1 MSEPTTMKE
10 EWSCSR
16 CTFSN
21 PSHRERCEVCES
33 KRGRP
38 RSKAQ
43 RAKQDSASK
52 TEPVTPGRVI
62 PGALADGILADK
74 NLGTSNGRAS
84 EQKPEPKANCPTSA
98 EEGSCEP
105 GVSNSN
111 YDSSESE
118 TVSDL
123 KEDENVSE
131 IEESKVLGDL
141 TTNTR
146 QMNEVVEEMEVDS
159 ISGKNLVPVGF
170 KEH

>member
-1 MSEPTTMKE
+1 MKGIAVSEPTTVKE

-16 CTFSN
+16 CTFNN

-38 RSKAQ
+38 GPRFTAQ

-52 TEPVTPGRVI
+52 TEPVNPGRVI

-74 NLGTSNGRAS
+74 ILGTSNGRAS
-84 EQKPEPKANCPTSA
+84 EQKTEPKANCPTSA
-98 EEGSCEP
+98 EEGSWEP
-105 GVSNSN
+105 GMSNSN
-111 YDSSESE
+111 YGSSESQ
-118 TVSDL
+118 TVSEL

-131 IEESKVLGDL
+131 IEENKVLEDL

-146 QMNEVVEEMEVDS
+146 QLNKLWRKWKW
-159 ISGKNLVPVGF
+159 IA
-170 KEH
+170 